1 MKCETGLLSAFKC
14 VDVKRHLIYYLLRYN
29 VTEDAKL
36 NFNHKLIIVIC
47 GLTSFPKL

>member
-14 VDVKRHLIYYLLRYN
+14 VDVKGHLIYYLFRYN
-29 VTEDAKL
+29 VTEDAEL

-47 GLTSFPKL
+47 GLADFPKL